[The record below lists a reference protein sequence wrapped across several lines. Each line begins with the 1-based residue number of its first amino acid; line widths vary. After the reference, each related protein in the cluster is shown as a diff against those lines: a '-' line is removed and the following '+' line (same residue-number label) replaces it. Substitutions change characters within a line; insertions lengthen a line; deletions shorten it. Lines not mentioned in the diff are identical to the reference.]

1 MRLTEEMSEQRKNK
15 KRMNKH
21 NYHRRVKEA
30 GSTQTIIT
38 INAPDPDQSWPEC
51 FWKCSFPVDLSKHNT
66 RARYRGFIAH
76 VKVLEKKNLAVSDE
90 NQELQDSAC
99 NLVLL
104 SKINTCSPSGQK

>member
-1 MRLTEEMSEQRKNK
+1 MRLTEELSEQRRNM

-38 INAPDPDQSWPEC
+38 INAPDPDQIWPEC
-51 FWKCSFPVDLSKHNT
+51 FTKCSFPVDLSKHNT

-76 VKVLEKKNLAVSDE
+76 VKVLKKRILQFLIKIRNCKIQLAIWS
-90 NQELQDSAC
+90 S
-99 NLVLL
+99 
-104 SKINTCSPSGQK
+104 